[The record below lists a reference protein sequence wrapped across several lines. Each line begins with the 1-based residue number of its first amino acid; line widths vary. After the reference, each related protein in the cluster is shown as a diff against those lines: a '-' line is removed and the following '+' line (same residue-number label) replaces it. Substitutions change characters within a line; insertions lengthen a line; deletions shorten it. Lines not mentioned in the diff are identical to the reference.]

1 MRLLAVALVASLM
14 SMFSVAKADE
24 NTRID
29 RWERQNSARVES
41 ANAWLATNTR
51 VRAEHGAAQKRIIA
65 VLNLTDAKRGLCYV
79 DYDISEFNAIRDG
92 LDRLSARL
100 EEFTA
105 VEQQIKAILREYD
118 ESQRLRFNDR
128 QETEYR
134 NARAGDRISF
144 RLVALN
150 ATVSQLLDISSQ
162 IQQLVARLD
171 FLEFTASQSCVLP
184 EEGDLSGSE
193 VVNSAVY
200 GESGMSGR

>member
-1 MRLLAVALVASLM
+1 
-14 SMFSVAKADE
+14 
-24 NTRID
+24 
-29 RWERQNSARVES
+29 
-41 ANAWLATNTR
+41 
-51 VRAEHGAAQKRIIA
+51 
-65 VLNLTDAKRGLCYV
+65 LTDAKRGLCYV
-79 DYDISEFNAIRDG
+79 DYDLGEFNAIRDG

-118 ESQRLRFNDR
+118 ESQRVRFSDP
-128 QETEYR
+128 QERRFR
-134 NARAGDRISF
+134 NAQDGYRILF
-144 RLVALN
+144 ALVELN
-150 ATVSQLLDISSQ
+150 VTVSQLLDISTQ

-200 GESGMSGR
+200 GESVMSGR